1 MKPIR
6 LTTTILILL
15 TLASL
20 LLSACQATISRNPD
34 GSLRVET
41 SMTGTALQSEIQAAL
56 SDPLIQSLTI
66 DLQTG
71 YILVSGVRKRLNSD
85 QTDSLTFRLDLGV
98 SGGHL
103 TALVSD
109 AQVDGVPVE
118 AARVALW
125 NERIANRLERAAQR
139 HPNST
144 LQSVT
149 VANNVVTMVFRVETA
164 RSRGGSQ

>member
-1 MKPIR
+1 MKPSR
-6 LTTTILILL
+6 WTTPILILL
-15 TLASL
+15 TLTSL

-34 GSLRVET
+34 GSLRLET
-41 SMTGTALQSEIQAAL
+41 SMTGAALQSEIQAAL
-56 SDPLIQSLTI
+56 SDSLIQSVTV

-85 QTDSLTFRLDLGV
+85 QTDNLAFRLDLGV

-103 TALVSD
+103 TALVSN
-109 AQVDGVPVE
+109 AQVDGMPVE

-149 VANNVVTMVFRVETA
+149 VTNDAVTMVFRVETA
-164 RSRGGSQ
+164 RSRSGSE